1 MESYITGCLVS
12 LVGGAFAG
20 GLVYLLVQ
28 YHQKQK
34 VQRIKEAMTALDD
47 PLAPTNLFVAPIKS
61 IITMR
66 DTTSRIIYEISS
78 PWIQK
83 WLKPWQM
90 SPHDI

>member
-1 MESYITGCLVS
+1 M
-12 LVGGAFAG
+12 GGAFAG
-20 GLVYLLVQ
+20 GLVYFLVK

-34 VQRIKEAMTALDD
+34 VQRMKEAMTALDAAVD
-47 PLAPTNLFVAPIKS
+47 PLASPTNIFIAPINA

-66 DTTSRIIYEISS
+66 DITTRILFEIFS

-83 WLKPWQM
+83 WLKPFQI